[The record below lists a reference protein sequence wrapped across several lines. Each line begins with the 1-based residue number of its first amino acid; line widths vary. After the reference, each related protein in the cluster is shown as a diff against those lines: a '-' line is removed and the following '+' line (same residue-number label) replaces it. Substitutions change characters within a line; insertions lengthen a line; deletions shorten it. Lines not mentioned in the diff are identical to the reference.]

1 MHYRRTGRGRL
12 LLLAFL
18 VLSLVVIT
26 LDFRSGGE
34 GPLETAKDISTS
46 IVAPI
51 QRGVTTVFRPVG
63 NFFSSLGNLSNL
75 RSQNEEL
82 RQRNL
87 ELSTDIA
94 DAEAIKSENAR
105 LRELLGLDESWTT
118 MDRVAAEVIADI
130 PNNYRWA
137 VRIDKGASDGIEE
150 DMAVV
155 APEGLVGKIISV
167 QPDSSIVLLLIDPQ
181 AAVRSRIK
189 DKGHTGI
196 ARGNGAEQTLSLEG
210 IHPEANVREGDD
222 VVTSGYDLGI
232 YPPSI
237 PVGEVV
243 SAAGE
248 GADVEQDIEVEP
260 WVDFN
265 ALDFVEV
272 LLESGP
278 HLKREQDERGRQ
290 QNERSGE

>member
-18 VLSLVVIT
+18 LLSLVVIT
-26 LDFRSGGE
+26 LDFRSSGE
-34 GPLETAKDISTS
+34 GPLETAKDISTT

-63 NFFSSLGNLSNL
+63 NFFSSLGDLSSL
-75 RSQNEEL
+75 RSENEQL
-82 RQRNL
+82 RQQNV

-94 DAEAIKSENAR
+94 AAEAIKAENER
-105 LRELLGLDESWTT
+105 LRQLMELDESWTT
-118 MDRVAAEVIADI
+118 MDRVAATVIADI

-137 VRIDKGASDGIEE
+137 VRIDKGTTDGIAK
-150 DMAVV
+150 DMAVI

-167 QPDSSIVLLLIDPQ
+167 QPDTSIVLLLIDPD
-181 AAVRSRIK
+181 AAARSRVAE
-189 DKGHTGI
+189 KGFVGTV
-196 ARGNGAEQTLSLEG
+196 RGKGADETLALIG
-210 IHPEANVREGDD
+210 VHPEANVREGDEI
-222 VVTSGYDLGI
+222 VTSGYDLGI

-243 SAAGE
+243 SATGE

-265 ALDFVEV
+265 SLDFVEV

-278 HLKREQDERGRQ
+278 YLEREKRGQR
-290 QNERSGE
+290 

>member
-18 VLSLVVIT
+18 ILSLVVIT
-26 LDFRSGGE
+26 LDFRSSGE
-34 GPLETAKDISTS
+34 GPLERAKDISTT

-63 NFFSSLGNLSNL
+63 NFFSSLGDLSSL
-75 RSQNEEL
+75 RADNTEL
-82 RQRNL
+82 QQRVT

-94 DAEAIKSENAR
+94 QAQAIKEENAR

-118 MDRVAAEVIADI
+118 MDRVAATVIATVPD
-130 PNNYRWA
+130 NFRWA
-137 VRIDKGASDGIEE
+137 VRIDRGSNDGIEE

-167 QPDSSIVLLLIDPQ
+167 QPDTSIVLLLIDPQ
-181 AAVRSRIK
+181 AAARSRIK
-189 DKGHTGI
+189 GEGFTGI
-196 ARGNGAEQTLSLEG
+196 ARGNGSDQTLSLDG
-210 IHPEANVREGDD
+210 IHPEANVREGDE
-222 VVTSGYDLGI
+222 VITSGYDLGI
-232 YPPSI
+232 FPPSI
-237 PVGEVV
+237 PIGEVV

-248 GADVEQDIEVEP
+248 GADVEQDIEIEP

-265 ALDFVEV
+265 SLDFVEV

-278 HLKREQDERGRQ
+278 QLERESSKREG
-290 QNERSGE
+290 GE

>member
-18 VLSLVVIT
+18 LLSLVVIT

-34 GPLETAKDISTS
+34 GPLEVAKDISTS

-63 NFFSSLGNLSNL
+63 NFFSSLGDISSL
-75 RSQNEEL
+75 RSENEEL
-82 RQRNL
+82 QKRVA

-94 DAEAIKSENAR
+94 RAEAILAENAR
-105 LRELLGLDESWTT
+105 LREIAGLDESWTT
-118 MDRVAAEVIADI
+118 MDRVTATVIADI

-137 VRIDKGASDGIEE
+137 VRIDKGSIDGIEE
-150 DMAVV
+150 DMAVI

-167 QPDSSIVLLLIDPQ
+167 QPDTSIVLLLIDPSI
-181 AAVRSRIK
+181 AARSRIK
-189 DKGHTGI
+189 DKGFVGTV
-196 ARGNGAEQTLSLEG
+196 RGNGADETLSLIG
-210 IHPEANVREGDD
+210 IHPEARVRGGDQ
-222 VVTSGYDLGI
+222 VVTSGWDLGI

-237 PVGEVV
+237 PIGEVA
-243 SAAGE
+243 SAVGE
-248 GADVEQDIEVEP
+248 GADVEQEIEVEP

-265 ALDFVEV
+265 SLDFVEV

-278 HLKREQDERGRQ
+278 YGERDERRGR
-290 QNERSGE
+290 R

>member
-34 GPLETAKDISTS
+34 GPLERAKDISTT

-63 NFFSSLGNLSNL
+63 DFFSSLGDLSSL
-75 RSQNEEL
+75 RADNTEL
-82 RQRNL
+82 RQRVT
-87 ELSTDIA
+87 ELSTQIA
-94 DAEAIKSENAR
+94 EAEAIAAENER
-105 LRELLGLDESWTT
+105 LHELLELDESWTT
-118 MDRVAAEVIADI
+118 MDRVAASVIATV
-130 PNNYRWA
+130 PANYRWA
-137 VRIDKGASDGIEE
+137 VRIDRGANDGVEE

-167 QPDSSIVLLLIDPQ
+167 QPDTSIVLLLIDPQ
-181 AAVRSRIK
+181 AAVRAKIEQ
-189 DKGHTGI
+189 KGFTGV
-196 ARGNGAEQTLSLEG
+196 ARGNGADQSLDLDG
-210 IHPEANVREGDD
+210 IHPEANVKEGEE
-222 VVTSGYDLGI
+222 VLTSGYDLGI
-232 YPPSI
+232 FPPSI
-237 PVGEVV
+237 PIGEVV
-243 SAAGE
+243 SAVGE
-248 GADVEQDIEVEP
+248 GAATEQDIEIEP

-265 ALDFVEV
+265 SLDFVEV

-278 HLKREQDERGRQ
+278 RLEREPEKAKDEK
-290 QNERSGE
+290 EEASP

>member
-63 NFFSSLGNLSNL
+63 DFFSSLGDISSL
-75 RSQNEEL
+75 RSENEEL
-82 RQRNL
+82 RARNL
-87 ELSTDIA
+87 DLSTQIA
-94 DAEAIKSENAR
+94 DAEAIKAENAR
-105 LRELLGLDESWTT
+105 LREFMDLDESWTT
-118 MDRVAAEVIADI
+118 MDRASATVIADI

-137 VRIDKGASDGIEE
+137 VRIDKGSTDGIAE
-150 DMAVV
+150 DMAVI

-167 QPDSSIVLLLIDPQ
+167 QSDTSIVLLLIDPSI
-181 AAVRSRIK
+181 AARTRIAE
-189 DKGHTGI
+189 KGFVGTV
-196 ARGNGAEQTLSLEG
+196 RGNGADESLSMIG
-210 IHPEANVREGDD
+210 IHPEARVREGDE
-222 VVTSGYDLGI
+222 VITSGWDLGI

-237 PVGEVV
+237 PIGEVV
-243 SAAGE
+243 SAVGE

-265 ALDFVEV
+265 SLDFVEV

-278 HLKREQDERGRQ
+278 FIERDEKRGQR
-290 QNERSGE
+290 

>member
-1 MHYRRTGRGRL
+1 MQFRRTGRGRL

-26 LDFRSGGE
+26 LDFRSSGD
-34 GPLETAKDISTS
+34 GPLETAKDISTT

-63 NFFSSLGNLSNL
+63 DFFSSLGELSGL
-75 RSQNEEL
+75 RADNAEL
-82 RQRNL
+82 QQRVT

-94 DAEAIKSENAR
+94 QAQAIKEENAR

-118 MDRVAAEVIADI
+118 MDRVAATVIATV
-130 PNNYRWA
+130 PFNYRWA
-137 VRIDKGASDGIEE
+137 VRIDRGSNDGIEE

-167 QPDSSIVLLLIDPQ
+167 QPETSIVLLLIDPQ
-181 AAVRSRIK
+181 AAARSRIK
-189 DKGHTGI
+189 GEGFTGI
-196 ARGNGAEQTLSLEG
+196 ARGNGSDQTLSLDG
-210 IHPEANVREGDD
+210 VHPEAKVEEGDE
-222 VVTSGYDLGI
+222 VITSGYDLGI
-232 YPPSI
+232 FPASI
-237 PVGEVV
+237 PIGEVV
-243 SAAGE
+243 SASGE
-248 GADVEQDIEVEP
+248 GADVEQEIEVEP

-265 ALDFVEV
+265 SLDFVEV

-278 HLKREQDERGRQ
+278 RLERDERKDQ
-290 QNERSGE
+290 ERR